1 MSIEHTEIESLLKKA
16 FKDAILHLTDT
27 HGDQD
32 HYSVHVISRDFVGK
46 SRVEQHKMVFDALQ
60 GAMKKDLHAL
70 SVKTSLP

>member
-1 MSIEHTEIESLLKKA
+1 MPIEHTEIEKLLQKA
-16 FKDAILHLTDT
+16 FKDATIHLTDT

-32 HYSVHVISRDFVGK
+32 HYSVHVISRDFAGK

-60 GAMKKDLHAL
+60 GLMKQDLHAL